1 MTHQIE
7 ITSALEQNTFKGQDQ
22 PFSGETATKKKYFG
36 VWDGHGSNSV
46 ITKLR
51 EYASNG
57 KLDEIMDQESPVEYI
72 TNDLIREKVCKE
84 NECSGATMNF
94 GIIDGNFITFIN
106 CGDSRMF
113 VFCNGEL
120 KYTSTEHYWAN
131 ERERDRLKSKNV
143 RYSKSANIKIT
154 SPSEFISVYSEYVH
168 YSNGQSLALTQAIGH
183 NNITGID
190 PEIFKMEFLPTD
202 EIVAVA
208 VTDGV
213 TDMLITDSVNDIVQS
228 DIEMLRDFSAE
239 QLKNTIQAR
248 WTQSWKMTMIKSN
261 DSPQICSYSKEQ
273 CDDIGITRLV
283 MKPNK

>member
-36 VWDGHGSNSV
+36 VWDGHGSDSV

-72 TNDLIREKVCKE
+72 TNELIREKVCKE

-120 KYTSTEHYWAN
+120 KYTSTEHYWVN
-131 ERERDRLKSKNV
+131 EKERDRLKSKNV

-154 SPSEFISVYSEYVH
+154 SLSEFINVYSEYVH
-168 YSNGQSLALTQAIGH
+168 YSNGQSLALTQTIGH

-202 EIVAVA
+202 EIVAVS

-213 TDMLITDSVNDIVQS
+213 TDMLINDGEDNIVQS
-228 DIEMLRDFSAE
+228 DIEMLRDLSAE

-248 WTQSWKMTMIKSN
+248 WTQPWKMLEHKN
-261 DSPQICSYSKEQ
+261 EKNPQICSYSKEQ